1 MAPRPWMPAGGIE
14 HTEPRSLRAAGRCLR
29 PRAPEMNINILPPPD
44 DSQQLGI
51 FLSFFHLPHLLD
63 LSLLLRMEHKRHG
76 VALPVPFLPC
86 SLLTRVYSLKI
97 LAYQDDNRLKKLN
110 S

>member
-63 LSLLLRMEHKRHG
+63 LSLLLRM
-76 VALPVPFLPC
+76 
-86 SLLTRVYSLKI
+86 TRVYSLKI